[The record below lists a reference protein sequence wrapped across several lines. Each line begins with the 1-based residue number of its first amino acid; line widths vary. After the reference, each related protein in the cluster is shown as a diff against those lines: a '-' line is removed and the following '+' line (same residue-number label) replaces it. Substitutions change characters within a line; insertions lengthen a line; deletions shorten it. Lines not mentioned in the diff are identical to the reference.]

1 MKEIWHK
8 ATNTAFGC
16 IAMYT
21 RRFGQ
26 VTALSDSM
34 KSKVI
39 DEWFMLNTLMLQNLR
54 VIKLPTS
61 CKYYLTY
68 LIPFTLFDSSGK
80 LGR

>member
-39 DEWFMLNTLMLQNLR
+39 DQWFMLNTLMLQNLR
-54 VIKLPTS
+54 VNT
-61 CKYYLTY
+61 
-68 LIPFTLFDSSGK
+68 
-80 LGR
+80 